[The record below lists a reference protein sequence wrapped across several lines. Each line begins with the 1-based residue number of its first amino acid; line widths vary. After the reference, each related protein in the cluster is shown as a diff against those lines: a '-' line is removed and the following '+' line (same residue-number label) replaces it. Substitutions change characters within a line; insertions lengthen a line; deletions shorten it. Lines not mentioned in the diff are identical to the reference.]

1 LELKLRLGPKYS
13 KLLSFPRHNS
23 PFLAPDFDDHRPRD
37 SPDPQKFNKMAS
49 SLSGSWHN
57 IKSVAHERAKRWAL
71 GVHSSSVDAPCPVRT
86 NGDMKSDVRKPLLS
100 QTNSATDPITN
111 GDLDRIDRV
120 DMNAGDEWT
129 ASQGSIRVYWHQPET
144 HL

>member
-1 LELKLRLGPKYS
+1 
-13 KLLSFPRHNS
+13 
-23 PFLAPDFDDHRPRD
+23 
-37 SPDPQKFNKMAS
+37 MAS

-71 GVHSSSVDAPCPVRT
+71 GVHSSSVDAPCPMRA
-86 NGDMKSDVRKPLLS
+86 NGDMKAEVRKPLLS

-111 GDLDRIDRV
+111 GDLDRV
-120 DMNAGDEWT
+120 DLSGEETDEWT
-129 ASQGSIRVYWHQPET
+129 ASQGSIRVYWQQPET